1 MVDRLLSD
9 REILIQDGLSYFNGT
24 TIPELK
30 SRSVRKMPY
39 LLNVL
44 LSCCTVQYSVDC
56 VVRTP
61 VFTRNGGPNYERHIL
76 LSGPPLSW
84 HLLEAPLL
92 LSGLTQVD

>member
-44 LSCCTVQYSVDC
+44 LSYCTVQYSVDC
-56 VVRTP
+56 VVHP
-61 VFTRNGGPNYERHIL
+61 SLQGMAGLITRGIFYYLGL
-76 LSGPPLSW
+76 LCLGTSPLGSY
-84 HLLEAPLL
+84 
-92 LSGLTQVD
+92 SS